1 MSLKALEIVTTLA
14 LVAVGAA
21 LGWMIVASAAPEAVG
36 WASMEAGVIVIVAL
50 LAAALIL
57 VSLAALLQTRSR
69 DLP

>member
-14 LVAVGAA
+14 MLAVAAA
-21 LGWMIVASAAPEAVG
+21 LGWMIVASAAPETVG
-36 WASMEAGVIVIVAL
+36 WTSMEAGVIVIVAI